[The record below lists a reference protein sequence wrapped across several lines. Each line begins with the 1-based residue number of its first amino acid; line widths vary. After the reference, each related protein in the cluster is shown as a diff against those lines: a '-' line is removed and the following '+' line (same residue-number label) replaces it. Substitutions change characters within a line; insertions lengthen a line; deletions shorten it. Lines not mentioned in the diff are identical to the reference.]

1 MAVSK
6 KRWQEVGGMIPDS
19 LATEIIIV
27 IQAPD
32 KTSARESGDEA
43 KIAHNK
49 EKEKIH

>member
-1 MAVSK
+1 MAISK
-6 KRWQEVGGMIPDS
+6 ERWQEVGGMISDF
-19 LATEIIIV
+19 LATEIV

-43 KIAHNK
+43 KLAHNK